1 MGLTLCE
8 KCYLQVH
15 TFNSRNKVAPLTCII
30 VLVEELKVSEIFVS
44 ALCWA
49 IMLSIRC
56 PQGLESHC
64 GEFHFLF
71 DRMLFWSLWAEL
83 LPHPLCKMDYWLW
96 LHQLTKPLQSMQV
109 IIQIIQRTVALWPS
123 GTDPLPCVSVVEF
136 IYLITKWL
144 GKVLLHWT
152 VKLNSVS

>member
-15 TFNSRNKVAPLTCII
+15 TFNSRKILNKVAPLTCIR

-44 ALCWA
+44 ALCCS

-71 DRMLFWSLWAEL
+71 HRILFWSLWAEL

-123 GTDPLPCVSVVEF
+123 GTDRLSFKNVLPCVSVVEF
-136 IYLITKWL
+136 SYLITKWL
-144 GKVLLHWT
+144 G
-152 VKLNSVS
+152 